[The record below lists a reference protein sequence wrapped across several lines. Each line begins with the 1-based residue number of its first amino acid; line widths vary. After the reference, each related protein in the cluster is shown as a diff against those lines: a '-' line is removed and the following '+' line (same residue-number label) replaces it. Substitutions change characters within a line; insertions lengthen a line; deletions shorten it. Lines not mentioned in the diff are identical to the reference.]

1 LPLLIDGHN
10 LIGAGIFPDIHIADE
25 DDEAKLVARLR
36 VWKSRYNGQIT
47 VIFDRGI
54 PGGKSHNLSG
64 AGVKAIF
71 AASPQEADDLIRR
84 RIRKRPSGLVVVT
97 NDEELR
103 REAASYQVD
112 SWRGEEFVKR
122 MALPVPEEDEAG
134 TEADVR
140 LSGTELDAWEELFRR
155 GKGSL

>member
-1 LPLLIDGHN
+1 LSLLIDGHN
-10 LIGAGIFPDIHIADE
+10 LIGAGIFADIHIADE

-36 VWKSRYNGQIT
+36 VWKSRYKGKIT

-54 PGGKSHNLSG
+54 PGGKSRNLSG
-64 AGVKAIF
+64 GGVTAIF

-84 RIRKRPSGLVVVT
+84 RIRGRAHGLVVVT

-103 REAASYQVD
+103 REATAHRVET
-112 SWRGEEFVKR
+112 WRGVEFVQR
-122 MALPVPEEDEAG
+122 MTLPVPAKDEPG

-140 LSGTELDAWEELFRR
+140 LSGTELDSWEDLFRR